1 MSWVSISNSCYDES
15 LTYLMAQDKDD
26 GNPTHHDFEV
36 KRTSDGMTLGKVHFQ
51 QGALGDEGPNG
62 VLNEDLLLMIID
74 RVESFQSSKLKCRE
88 NENALQHLY
97 EALFWLNQRNNKRAK
112 SS

>member
-1 MSWVSISNSCYDES
+1 MSWINLSNSCYDDS
-15 LTYLMAQDKDD
+15 LTYLQAQEKED

-36 KRTSDGMTLGKVHFQ
+36 RRTLDNKVLGKVHFQ

-62 VLNEDLLLMIID
+62 ILNEDLLMMIID
-74 RVESFQSSKLKCRE
+74 RVESFQSSKLRCRD

-97 EALFWLNQRNNKRAK
+97 EALFWLNQRNSKRSK
-112 SS
+112 NS